1 MLDYLKILTRI
12 IIIAIINNYTANPG
26 RRSKFSVLT
35 PLYIILFIY
44 FITLI
49 TAGVLLYKAI
59 SKNIKQ
65 KVENEHLEIY
75 SQEYKT
81 VLKTVQAR
89 QHEFNNHINNI
100 INMHFIYKD
109 YEDLVRHQEEY
120 AGFLKESYKYNKL
133 LDTNQP
139 AISGFLYMKM
149 AKYERV
155 NAEIIYNIDVD
166 DISKYISIVELAE
179 IAGALLDNSFQAL
192 ETLPAGIPRKLEFTL
207 SENEKI
213 LSLKV
218 KNTLE
223 SKINYKTLT
232 CFFKEDYSTKGE
244 GHGMGL
250 FNVRNIMKHCNG
262 DISVHS
268 YYDNGFWI
276 SICCSI
282 KQKLSFGQL

>member
-1 MLDYLKILTRI
+1 MLDYLTILTRKI
-12 IIIAIINNYTANPG
+12 TILIINTCAVNTG
-26 RRSKFSVLT
+26 SSSRFSLLIL
-35 PLYIILFIY
+35 LYIILFIY
-44 FITLI
+44 IITLV
-49 TAGVLLYKAI
+49 TAGILLYKEI

-65 KVENEHLEIY
+65 KLENEHLEIY
-75 SQEYKT
+75 SQEYKNI
-81 VLKTVQAR
+81 LKTVQAR

-100 INMHFIYKD
+100 INMHFIYKN
-109 YEDLVRHQEEY
+109 YEDLTKHQEEY

-133 LDTNQP
+133 LDTSQP

-149 AKYERV
+149 CQYERV
-155 NAEIIYNIDVD
+155 NAEIIYNIDVT
-166 DISKYISIVELAE
+166 DISKYISIVEMAE

-192 ETLPAGIPRKLEFTL
+192 EKLPAGIPRKLEFTL
-207 SENEKI
+207 AEDEEI
-213 LSLKV
+213 LSLKI

-223 SKINYKTLT
+223 SKINYKTLS

-262 DISVHS
+262 DISIHS

-282 KQKLSFGQL
+282 KKKLSFW

>member
-1 MLDYLKILTRI
+1 MLNYLKILTKI
-12 IIIAIINNYTANPG
+12 IIMAIINKYAENPYNSG
-26 RRSKFSVLT
+26 MLFVLRI
-35 PLYIILFIY
+35 LYIFLFIY

-49 TAGVLLYKAI
+49 TAGVLLYKGI

-65 KVENEHLEIY
+65 KLENEHLKIY
-75 SQEYKT
+75 SQEYKNI
-81 VLKTVQAR
+81 LKTVQAR

-109 YEDLVRHQEEY
+109 YENLTRHQEEY
-120 AGFLKESYKYNKL
+120 AMLLKESYKYNKL

-149 AKYERV
+149 VKYETV
-155 NAEIIYNIDVD
+155 NAEIIYNIDVN

-192 ETLPAGIPRKLEFTL
+192 ENLPAGIPRKLEFTL
-207 SENEKI
+207 SENEQV

-223 SKINYKTLT
+223 SKINYKTLS
-232 CFFKEDYSTKGE
+232 CFFKEGYSTKGE

-250 FNVRNIMKHCNG
+250 FNVRNIVKHCNG
-262 DISVHS
+262 DISIHS

-282 KQKLSFGQL
+282 KQKLSIWHL

>member
-1 MLDYLKILTRI
+1 MLDYLTILTRKI
-12 IIIAIINNYTANPG
+12 TILIINTCAVNTG
-26 RRSKFSVLT
+26 SSSRFSLLIL
-35 PLYIILFIY
+35 LYIILFIY
-44 FITLI
+44 IITLV
-49 TAGVLLYKAI
+49 TAGILLYKEM

-65 KVENEHLEIY
+65 KRENEHLEIY
-75 SQEYKT
+75 SQEYKNI
-81 VLKTVQAR
+81 LKTVQAR

-100 INMHFIYKD
+100 INMHFIYKN
-109 YEDLVRHQEEY
+109 YEDLTKHQEEY

-149 AKYERV
+149 CQYERV
-155 NAEIIYNIDVD
+155 NAEIIYNIDIT
-166 DISKYISIVELAE
+166 DISKYISIVEMAE

-192 ETLPAGIPRKLEFTL
+192 EKLPAGIPRKLEFTL
-207 SENEKI
+207 AEDEEI
-213 LSLKV
+213 LSLKI

-223 SKINYKTLT
+223 SKINYKTLS

-262 DISVHS
+262 DISIHS

-282 KQKLSFGQL
+282 KKKLSFW

>member
-1 MLDYLKILTRI
+1 MLDYLTILTRKI
-12 IIIAIINNYTANPG
+12 TILIINTCAVNTG
-26 RRSKFSVLT
+26 SSSRFSLLIL
-35 PLYIILFIY
+35 LYIILFIY
-44 FITLI
+44 IITLV
-49 TAGVLLYKAI
+49 TAGILLYKEI

-65 KVENEHLEIY
+65 KLENEHLEIY
-75 SQEYKT
+75 SQEYKYI
-81 VLKTVQAR
+81 LKTVQAR

-100 INMHFIYKD
+100 INMHFIYKN
-109 YEDLVRHQEEY
+109 YEDLTKHQEEY

-149 AKYERV
+149 CQYERV
-155 NAEIIYNIDVD
+155 NAEIIYNIDVT
-166 DISKYISIVELAE
+166 DISKYISIVEMAE

-192 ETLPAGIPRKLEFTL
+192 EKLPAGIPRKLEFTL
-207 SENEKI
+207 AEDEEI
-213 LSLKV
+213 LSLKI

-223 SKINYKTLT
+223 SKINYKTLS

-250 FNVRNIMKHCNG
+250 FNVQNIMKHGNG
-262 DISVHS
+262 DISIHS

-282 KQKLSFGQL
+282 KKKLSFW

>member
-1 MLDYLKILTRI
+1 MLDYLTILTRKI
-12 IIIAIINNYTANPG
+12 TILIINTCAVNTG
-26 RRSKFSVLT
+26 SSSRFSLLIL
-35 PLYIILFIY
+35 LYIILFIY
-44 FITLI
+44 IITLV
-49 TAGVLLYKAI
+49 TAGILLYKEI

-65 KVENEHLEIY
+65 KLENEHLEIY
-75 SQEYKT
+75 SQEYKNI
-81 VLKTVQAR
+81 LKTVQAR

-100 INMHFIYKD
+100 INMHFIYKN
-109 YEDLVRHQEEY
+109 YEDLTKHQEEY

-149 AKYERV
+149 CQYERV
-155 NAEIIYNIDVD
+155 NAEIIYNIDVT
-166 DISKYISIVELAE
+166 DISKYISIVEMAE

-192 ETLPAGIPRKLEFTL
+192 EKLPAGIPRKLEFTL
-207 SENEKI
+207 AEDEEI
-213 LSLKV
+213 LSLKI

-223 SKINYKTLT
+223 SKINYKTLS
-232 CFFKEDYSTKGE
+232 CFFKEYYSTKGE

-262 DISVHS
+262 DISIHS

-282 KQKLSFGQL
+282 KKKLSFW

>member
-1 MLDYLKILTRI
+1 M
-12 IIIAIINNYTANPG
+12 
-26 RRSKFSVLT
+26 F
-35 PLYIILFIY
+35 IILFI
-44 FITLI
+44 FIITLV
-49 TAGVLLYKAI
+49 TAGILLYKEI

-65 KVENEHLEIY
+65 KLENEHLEIY
-75 SQEYKT
+75 SQEYKNI
-81 VLKTVQAR
+81 LKTVQAR

-100 INMHFIYKD
+100 INMHFIYKN
-109 YEDLVRHQEEY
+109 YEDLTKHQEEY

-149 AKYERV
+149 CQYERV
-155 NAEIIYNIDVD
+155 NAEIIYNIDVT
-166 DISKYISIVELAE
+166 DISKYISIVEMAE

-192 ETLPAGIPRKLEFTL
+192 EKLPAGIPRKLEFTL
-207 SENEKI
+207 AEDEEI
-213 LSLKV
+213 LSLKI

-223 SKINYKTLT
+223 SKINYKTLS

-262 DISVHS
+262 DISIHS

-282 KQKLSFGQL
+282 KKKLSFW

>member
-1 MLDYLKILTRI
+1 MLDYLTILTRKI
-12 IIIAIINNYTANPG
+12 TILIINTCAVNTG
-26 RRSKFSVLT
+26 SSSRFSLLIL
-35 PLYIILFIY
+35 LYIILFIY
-44 FITLI
+44 IITLV
-49 TAGVLLYKAI
+49 TAGILLYKEI

-65 KVENEHLEIY
+65 KLENEHLEIY
-75 SQEYKT
+75 SQEYKNI
-81 VLKTVQAR
+81 LKTVQAR

-100 INMHFIYKD
+100 INMHFIYKN
-109 YEDLVRHQEEY
+109 YEDLTKHQEEY

-149 AKYERV
+149 CQYERV
-155 NAEIIYNIDVD
+155 NAEIIYNIDVT
-166 DISKYISIVELAE
+166 DISKYISIVEMAE

-192 ETLPAGIPRKLEFTL
+192 EKLPAGIPRKLEFTL
-207 SENEKI
+207 AEDEEI
-213 LSLKV
+213 LSLKI

-223 SKINYKTLT
+223 SKINYKTLS

-250 FNVRNIMKHCNG
+250 FNVQNIMKHGNG
-262 DISVHS
+262 DISIHS

-282 KQKLSFGQL
+282 KKKLSFW

>member
-1 MLDYLKILTRI
+1 MLDYLTILTRKI
-12 IIIAIINNYTANPG
+12 TILIINTCAVNTG
-26 RRSKFSVLT
+26 SSSRFSLLIL
-35 PLYIILFIY
+35 LYIILFIY
-44 FITLI
+44 IITLV
-49 TAGVLLYKAI
+49 TAGILLYKEI

-65 KVENEHLEIY
+65 KLENEHLEIY
-75 SQEYKT
+75 SQEYKNI
-81 VLKTVQAR
+81 LKTVQAR

-100 INMHFIYKD
+100 INMHFIYKN
-109 YEDLVRHQEEY
+109 YEDLTKHQEEY
-120 AGFLKESYKYNKL
+120 ARFLKESYKYNKL

-149 AKYERV
+149 CQYERV
-155 NAEIIYNIDVD
+155 NAEIIYNIDVT
-166 DISKYISIVELAE
+166 DISKYISIVEMAE

-192 ETLPAGIPRKLEFTL
+192 EKLPAGIPRKLEFTL
-207 SENEKI
+207 AEDEEI
-213 LSLKV
+213 LSLKI

-223 SKINYKTLT
+223 SKINYKTLS
-232 CFFKEDYSTKGE
+232 CFFKEGYSTKGE

-262 DISVHS
+262 DISIHS

-282 KQKLSFGQL
+282 KKKLSFW

>member
-1 MLDYLKILTRI
+1 MLDYLTILTRKI
-12 IIIAIINNYTANPG
+12 TILIINTCAVNTG
-26 RRSKFSVLT
+26 SSRRFSLLIL
-35 PLYIILFIY
+35 LYIILFIY
-44 FITLI
+44 IITLV
-49 TAGVLLYKAI
+49 TAGILLYKEI

-65 KVENEHLEIY
+65 KLENEHLEIY
-75 SQEYKT
+75 SQEYKNI
-81 VLKTVQAR
+81 LKTVQAR

-100 INMHFIYKD
+100 INMHFIYKN
-109 YEDLVRHQEEY
+109 YEDLTKHQEEY

-149 AKYERV
+149 CQYERV
-155 NAEIIYNIDVD
+155 NAEIIYNIDVT
-166 DISKYISIVELAE
+166 DISKYISIVEMAE

-192 ETLPAGIPRKLEFTL
+192 EKLPAGIPRKLEFTL
-207 SENEKI
+207 AEDEEI
-213 LSLKV
+213 LSLKI

-223 SKINYKTLT
+223 SKINYKTLS

-262 DISVHS
+262 DISIHS

-282 KQKLSFGQL
+282 KKKLSFW

>member
-1 MLDYLKILTRI
+1 MHI
-12 IIIAIINNYTANPG
+12 
-26 RRSKFSVLT
+26 
-35 PLYIILFIY
+35 YII
-44 FITLI
+44 TLV
-49 TAGVLLYKAI
+49 TAGILLYKEI

-65 KVENEHLEIY
+65 KLENEHLEIY
-75 SQEYKT
+75 SQEYKNI
-81 VLKTVQAR
+81 LKTVQAR

-100 INMHFIYKD
+100 INMHFIYKN
-109 YEDLVRHQEEY
+109 YEDLTKHQEEY

-149 AKYERV
+149 CQYERV
-155 NAEIIYNIDVD
+155 NAEIIYNIDVT
-166 DISKYISIVELAE
+166 DISKYISIVEMAE

-192 ETLPAGIPRKLEFTL
+192 EKLPAGIPRKLEFTL
-207 SENEKI
+207 AEDEEI
-213 LSLKV
+213 LSLKI

-223 SKINYKTLT
+223 SKINYKTLS

-250 FNVRNIMKHCNG
+250 FNVQNIMKHGNG
-262 DISVHS
+262 DISIHS

-282 KQKLSFGQL
+282 KKKLSFW

>member
-1 MLDYLKILTRI
+1 MLDYLTILTRKI
-12 IIIAIINNYTANPG
+12 TILIINTCAVNTG
-26 RRSKFSVLT
+26 SSSRFSLLIL
-35 PLYIILFIY
+35 LYIILFIY
-44 FITLI
+44 IITLV
-49 TAGVLLYKAI
+49 TAGILLYKEI

-65 KVENEHLEIY
+65 KLENEHLEIY
-75 SQEYKT
+75 SQEYKNI
-81 VLKTVQAR
+81 LKTVQAR

-100 INMHFIYKD
+100 INMHFIYKN
-109 YEDLVRHQEEY
+109 YEDLTKHQEEY

-149 AKYERV
+149 CQYERV
-155 NAEIIYNIDVD
+155 NAEIIYNIDVT
-166 DISKYISIVELAE
+166 DISKYISIVEMAE
-179 IAGALLDNSFQAL
+179 IAGALLDNSFQEL
-192 ETLPAGIPRKLEFTL
+192 EKLPAGIPRKLEFTL
-207 SENEKI
+207 AEDEEI
-213 LSLKV
+213 LSLKI

-223 SKINYKTLT
+223 SKINYKTLS

-262 DISVHS
+262 DISIHS

-282 KQKLSFGQL
+282 KKKLSFW

>member
-1 MLDYLKILTRI
+1 MLDYLIILTRKI
-12 IIIAIINNYTANPG
+12 TIQIINTCAANTG
-26 RRSKFSVLT
+26 NSDRVSLLT
-35 PLYIILFIY
+35 LLYIILFIY
-44 FITLI
+44 IITLI
-49 TAGVLLYKAI
+49 IAGILLYKEI

-65 KVENEHLEIY
+65 KLENEHLEIY
-75 SQEYKT
+75 SQEYKNI
-81 VLKTVQAR
+81 LKTVQAR

-100 INMHFIYKD
+100 INMHFIYKN
-109 YEDLVRHQEEY
+109 YEDLTRHQEEY
-120 AGFLKESYKYNKL
+120 AGFLKKSYRYNKL

-149 AKYERV
+149 CQYEKV
-155 NAEIIYNIDVD
+155 NAEIIYNIDVTD
-166 DISKYISIVELAE
+166 VSKYISIVELAE

-192 ETLPAGIPRKLEFTL
+192 EKLPAGIPRKLEFTL
-207 SENEKI
+207 AEDEEI

-223 SKINYKTLT
+223 SKINYKTLSR
-232 CFFKEDYSTKGE
+232 FFKEDYSTKGE

-262 DISVHS
+262 DISIHS
-268 YYDNGFWI
+268 YYDNGSWI

-282 KQKLSFGQL
+282 KKKLSFW